1 MPQLP
6 RVSRRASVSLYHDII
21 FHNAQC
27 RKYLMD
33 ETRKYDDA
41 VKIIKTAI
49 LRSQYDIDDLR
60 RLLDGDAKRGKP

>member
-1 MPQLP
+1 
-6 RVSRRASVSLYHDII
+6 
-21 FHNAQC
+21 
-27 RKYLMD
+27 MD